1 MSAPTQPLTLDVPPR
16 PPSPPRRGGA
26 VRAVTAAVAAVLV
39 AGGALSV
46 LGSMT
51 AVREQRTDT
60 FTGPVTAVVV
70 STGTGD
76 VQVSA
81 DAGVAGVGVARVTT
95 TTVSGWSQAD
105 ARAELR
111 DGVLDLRGACSRGGW
126 PGRCSTDFDVVVPAG
141 VEVRLDT
148 GTGEQRL
155 TGAFAA
161 VVSEAGTGSLR
172 WRGADGGRLD
182 AEAGTGSVTVTGA
195 LDDVRV
201 DAGTGDVRLELD
213 AAPGSVDVRT
223 STGDA
228 DVLVPDDGTA
238 YAAEVSAGTGGER
251 VDVPVDPSA
260 DRRVLVSTG
269 TGDARLSHR

>member
-60 FTGPVTAVVV
+60 FPGPVTAVVV

-76 VQVSA
+76 VQVA
-81 DAGVAGVGVARVTT
+81 AGGGDGARVTT

-105 ARAELR
+105 ARADLR
-111 DGVLDLRGACSRGGW
+111 DGVLDLRGACSHGGW

-141 VEVRLDT
+141 VRVSLDT
-148 GTGEQRL
+148 GTGDQRL
-155 TGAFAA
+155 TGAFGA
-161 VVSEAGTGSLR
+161 VVSEAGTGSVR
-172 WRGADGGRLD
+172 WSGADGGRLD
-182 AEAGTGSVTVTGA
+182 IEAGTGSVTVTGA